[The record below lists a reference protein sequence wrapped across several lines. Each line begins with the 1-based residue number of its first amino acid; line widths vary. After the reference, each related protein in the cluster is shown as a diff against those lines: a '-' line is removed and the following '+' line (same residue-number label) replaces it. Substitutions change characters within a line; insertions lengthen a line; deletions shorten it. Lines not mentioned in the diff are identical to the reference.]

1 MRYSIFHESAGRLR
15 LKIRYS
21 RMDIGTADVV
31 EYALNSGLILLGAF
45 GAMQSSTTSLLHN
58 TSTILIS
65 SASMTDLLDE

>member
-1 MRYSIFHESAGRLR
+1 MRYSILHESAGRLR